1 MHAREARFGWQ
12 RGGVIALAL
21 LSLVLP
27 VAAVVPVRSEV
38 VPFMDPAGVN
48 DHRIDLLLTVAVLV
62 LGLVCAI
69 GAFIGMRGLR
79 PGGVR
84 WLSVGLATLGLLL
97 SAYLLV
103 TLIGTCGAGVISGMC
118 QP

>member
-21 LSLVLP
+21 LSLLLP
-27 VAAVVPVRSEV
+27 VAAVVPVRRVEG
-38 VPFMDPAGVN
+38 PLMDAAGAN
-48 DHRIDLLLTVAVLV
+48 DYRLTVAVLV

-69 GAFIGMRGLR
+69 GAFIGMRAMR

-84 WLSVGLATLGLLL
+84 WLSLGLATLGLLF
-97 SAYLLV
+97 SAYLLM
-103 TLIGTCGAGVISGMC
+103 TLIGTCGAGVIWGMC
-118 QP
+118 NP